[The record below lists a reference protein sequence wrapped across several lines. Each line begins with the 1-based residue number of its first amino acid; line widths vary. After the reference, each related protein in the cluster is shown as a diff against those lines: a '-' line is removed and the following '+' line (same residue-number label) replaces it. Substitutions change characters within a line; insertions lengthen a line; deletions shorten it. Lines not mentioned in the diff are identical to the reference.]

1 MQWTWNCWNFVA
13 NLRFGRNLNFRK
25 LSSNVHFNHNS
36 KKNFEQLWIF
46 KTMLSSVKT
55 SIETFWWSLTLFV
68 IDDLYIIGAVCVSVC
83 HKSHYFCIQRIW
95 SFLMFPDTFRTQRIW
110 SFQCFLTH
118 LYSKELVISMFL
130 DTFHN
135 QKCLKTVKRQNPL
148 NYSKNLVIS
157 PVSGHFTY
165 SKVSRKS
172 KKTKSL
178 AVFKEFGQF
187 SCF

>member
-1 MQWTWNCWNFVA
+1 MCVC
-13 NLRFGRNLNFRK
+13 
-25 LSSNVHFNHNS
+25 LSVTKVIIPYS
-36 KKNFEQLWIF
+36 K
-46 KTMLSSVKT
+46 
-55 SIETFWWSLTLFV
+55 
-68 IDDLYIIGAVCVSVC
+68 DLVVSM
-83 HKSHYFCIQRIW
+83 
-95 SFLMFPDTFRTQRIW
+95 FLDTFRIQEIW